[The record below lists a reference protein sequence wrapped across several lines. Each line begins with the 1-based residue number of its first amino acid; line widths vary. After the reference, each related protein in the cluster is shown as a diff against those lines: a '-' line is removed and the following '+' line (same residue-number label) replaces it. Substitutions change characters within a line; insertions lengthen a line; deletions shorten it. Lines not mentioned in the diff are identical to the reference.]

1 MGAWNS
7 ETGGQVK
14 SEDEI
19 RAALASTELRLSRL
33 AEVYAAPGDTIAAL
47 IAEKRR
53 LEVRIETLKEVLE
66 DGE

>member
-1 MGAWNS
+1 M
-7 ETGGQVK
+7 Q

-19 RAALASTELRLSRL
+19 RAALASAELRLSRL

-47 IAEKRR
+47 IAEKQR